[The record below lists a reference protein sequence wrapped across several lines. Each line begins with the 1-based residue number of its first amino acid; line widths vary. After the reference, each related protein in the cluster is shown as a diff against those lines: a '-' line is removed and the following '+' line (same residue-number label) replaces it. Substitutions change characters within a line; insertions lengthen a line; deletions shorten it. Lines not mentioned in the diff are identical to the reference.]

1 MAASTVEDA
10 PQAVPVRARPWDWY
24 LAIVLTLAALLSSID
39 RSTLSLIIGPIK
51 RDFGIS
57 DLKASLLLGMSFS
70 LFYGVFSIV
79 AGHLADRVS
88 RRKLLAGGIL
98 TWSIMEMAC
107 GAARTYVQLLLPRMG
122 LGIGEATLPPTSF
135 SMIRDAFP
143 LEQRSLAFSLLQL
156 GPYLGSGVSLLLG
169 GVLLEWA
176 QNGAFSGLPFAGG
189 LHPWNWVLIVTGVI
203 GIPVALLVL
212 TTREPARRE
221 DSRATAGST
230 TFRATVTHLASNWR
244 LHVPLWSAM
253 TLYSMAIGAESSWLP
268 EAVARAW
275 HTPLPAIGHVLG
287 LTGFILSPI
296 GLLASGRITDYLART
311 RGPAVVPRLAMYATG
326 GAALATV
333 VLPFVSPFW
342 AFAGYVCQ
350 SLLFS
355 GFAVWGATSLTVI
368 SPPNQLGKI
377 TAFYSLVQV
386 VLGLGL
392 GPAVAA
398 YVAAMFHSGPNA
410 IGYAVVETFTVCV
423 ALGAALMGWLAH
435 EIKRAATAVAVEAST
450 L

>member
-1 MAASTVEDA
+1 MVVSTLSEPA
-10 PQAVPVRARPWDWY
+10 HAIPTSSARARPWDWY
-24 LAIVLTLAALLSSID
+24 LVAVLTLAALLSSVD

-70 LFYGVFSIV
+70 LFYGIFSIV
-79 AGHLADRVS
+79 AGHLADRLS
-88 RRKLLAGGIL
+88 RRRLLAGGIL
-98 TWSIMEMAC
+98 TWSFMEMAC

-143 LEQRSLAFSLLQL
+143 LQQRSLAFSLLQL

-169 GVLLEWA
+169 AALLQWA
-176 QNGAFSGLPFAGG
+176 QNGAFSGLPFAAG
-189 LHPWNWVLIVTGVI
+189 LHPWNWVLIVTGVM
-203 GIPVALLVL
+203 GVPVALLVM
-212 TTREPARRE
+212 TTREPARRA
-221 DSRATAGST
+221 DAHDTGTT
-230 TFRATVTHLASNWR
+230 TFRATMTHLKSNWR
-244 LHVPLWSAM
+244 LHVPLWGAM

-296 GLLASGRITDYLART
+296 GLLASGRITDHLAKT

-326 GAALATV
+326 AAALSTV
-333 VLPFVSPFW
+333 VFPFVPPIW
-342 AFAGYVCQ
+342 AFAAYACQ

-368 SPPNQLGKI
+368 SPPSQLGKI
-377 TAFYSLVQV
+377 TALYSLVQV
-386 VLGLGL
+386 VLGLGM

-398 YVAAMFHSGPNA
+398 FVASTFHSGSDA
-410 IGYAVVETFTVCV
+410 IGYAVVETFTLCV
-423 ALGAALMGWLAH
+423 SVGAALMGWLAH
-435 EIKRAATAVAVEAST
+435 EIKRAECA

>member
-1 MAASTVEDA
+1 MVASTSAE
-10 PQAVPVRARPWDWY
+10 PTHAVPTSSVRARPWDWY
-24 LAIVLTLAALLSSID
+24 LVIVLTLAALLSSID

-57 DLKASLLLGMSFS
+57 DLKASVLLGLSFS
-70 LFYGVFSIV
+70 VFYGAFSIV

-88 RRKLLAGGIL
+88 RRRLLAGGIL
-98 TWSIMEMAC
+98 TWSIMEIAC
-107 GAARTYVQLLLPRMG
+107 GTARTYVQLLLPRMG
-122 LGIGEATLPPTSF
+122 LGVGEATLPPTSF

-143 LEQRSLAFSLLQL
+143 LQQRSLAFSLLQL
-156 GPYLGSGVSLLLG
+156 GPYIGSGVSLLLG
-169 GVLLEWA
+169 GVLLQWA
-176 QNGAFSGLPFAGG
+176 QNGAFSGLPFAAG
-189 LHPWNWVLIVTGVI
+189 LNPWNWVLIVTGVI
-203 GIPVALLVL
+203 GVPVALLVM
-212 TTREPARRE
+212 TTREPARRQ
-221 DSRATAGST
+221 DTRSTAST
-230 TFRATVTHLASNWR
+230 TFRATMTHLASNWR

-296 GLLASGRITDYLART
+296 GLLASGRITDHLAKT
-311 RGPAVVPRLAMYATG
+311 RGPSVVPRLAMYATG
-326 GAALATV
+326 AAALATIV
-333 VLPFVSPFW
+333 FPFVPPFW
-342 AFAGYVCQ
+342 AFAAYACQ

-398 YVAAMFHSGPNA
+398 YVAATFHAGPDA

-423 ALGAALMGWLAH
+423 SLGAALMGWLAY
-435 EIKRAATAVAVEAST
+435 EIKRAGYGP
-450 L
+450 